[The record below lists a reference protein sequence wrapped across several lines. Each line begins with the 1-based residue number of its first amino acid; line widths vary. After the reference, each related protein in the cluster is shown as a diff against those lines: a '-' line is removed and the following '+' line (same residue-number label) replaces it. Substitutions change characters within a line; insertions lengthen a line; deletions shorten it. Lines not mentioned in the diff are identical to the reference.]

1 MTKTLPEI
9 LKEVD
14 VLDNESKQFKADL
27 LRLCWY
33 MRGGLTMTEAFET
46 CQEDRILMSA
56 IVKETLLTT
65 KKSRLPFF

>member
-56 IVKETLLTT
+56 IVKENLETT
-65 KKSRLPFF
+65 KKSGLPFF

>member
-56 IVKETLLTT
+56 IVKENLENT
-65 KKSRLPFF
+65 KKSGLPFF

>member
-1 MTKTLPEI
+1 LTKTLPEI

-46 CQEDRILMSA
+46 CQED
-56 IVKETLLTT
+56 
-65 KKSRLPFF
+65 